1 VIVFILI
8 LLLLVWLWPNIWFL
22 FVQNCLDVNVRVLS
36 RLIEVGETFELECTV
51 TNRGWMPIPNL
62 EMLVSLPDGVIAAGS
77 VEQHILRLRTHL
89 GGRQTV
95 VIRGRLQGA
104 RRGVQSFAK
113 HPLQIVL
120 NEGFGLRSLSISRE
134 IADEVVVLPVFV
146 DLRKQSV
153 RLEEISG
160 KLEVFRWLH
169 PDESLLR
176 GIRPYQRGDAFKHIA
191 WGPSASMGEWM
202 VKQYASSADAN
213 VVLVLNAQF
222 HEQYWYGTNR
232 LLFDELASQ
241 AATLAYFLR
250 AQGFALHLA
259 SNAIVSDH
267 PLKMFHGRQTAAGI
281 RTLLGEMQPYANS
294 DFATLWAGVSR
305 NLPEQAKVILLTGFL
320 TDAQRQLLQ
329 RGAMAGRTIL
339 VEAEHESSAVS
350 ATMERGVDAS

>member
-22 FVQNCLDVNVRVLS
+22 FVQTRLDVKVRVLS
-36 RLIEVGETFELECTV
+36 RLVEVGELFGFECTV
-51 TNRGWMPIPNL
+51 TNRGWMPCPNL
-62 EMLVSLPDGVIAAGS
+62 EILVSLPDGVIAAGT
-77 VEQHILRLRTHL
+77 VEQHVLRLQTHL

-95 VIRGRLQGA
+95 VIRGRLQGV

-113 HPLQIVL
+113 HPIQIVL

-134 IADEVVVLPVFV
+134 VADQVVVLPTFV
-146 DLRKQSV
+146 DLRKHSI

-202 VKQYASSADAN
+202 VKQYASSTDAN

-259 SNAIVSDH
+259 SNAIVTGY
-267 PLKMFHGRQTAAGI
+267 PLKSFHGRQTAAGI

-294 DFATLWAGVSR
+294 DFAALWSGVSR
-305 NLPEQAKVILLTGFL
+305 KLPDNGKVIVLTGFL
-320 TDAQRQLLQ
+320 TDAHRQLLQ
-329 RGAMAGRTIL
+329 HGPLAGRTIV
-339 VEAEHESSAVS
+339 VEVDHGSPVDIARAKQ
-350 ATMERGVDAS
+350 GVDAS